1 MRRKN
6 KDARMDII
14 FKPNLRKSFRQ
25 YVEILQPMIKCTAKE
40 ADILAE
46 FMYHN
51 YINRD
56 IPERARNEF
65 VFGTAT
71 RKKIRE
77 TLEMSSG
84 SFNNNMS
91 SLRKRGILKEDALP
105 QKLQVS
111 PKETS
116 QGLKFNLN
124 FHFIIQDAEKGKK
137 VN

>member
-1 MRRKN
+1 
-6 KDARMDII
+6 
-14 FKPNLRKSFRQ
+14 
-25 YVEILQPMIKCTAKE
+25 MIKCTAKE